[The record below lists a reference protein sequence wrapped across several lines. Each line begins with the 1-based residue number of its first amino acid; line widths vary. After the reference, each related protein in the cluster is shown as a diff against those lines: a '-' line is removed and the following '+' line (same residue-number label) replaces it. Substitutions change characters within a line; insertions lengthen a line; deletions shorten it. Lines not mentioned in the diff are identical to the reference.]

1 MNTFVEKFA
10 NLANWLRFIAQS
22 AAVRPEDVEI
32 VIRLRTP
39 EAYRRF
45 KPHLEA
51 EARSDRLMMLGRPT
65 MTSQVF
71 PAKIAGLWLRVEN
84 AQEANV
90 HVVFANQQT
99 HDKRNVRAWIGPS
112 EVPNITHFS
121 SRDDGSCVRMTFNI
135 VVPAHHYHGEMSD
148 DVLRYERK

>member
-1 MNTFVEKFA
+1 MSGFIEKFA

-22 AAVRPEDVEI
+22 AAVRPEDVDI
-32 VIRLRTP
+32 VIRLRTS

-45 KPHLEA
+45 KPHFEA
-51 EARSDRLMMLGRPT
+51 EACGDSLMTLGRPIYG
-65 MTSQVF
+65 VLF

-99 HDKRNVRAWIGPS
+99 HDKRNVRAWVGPT